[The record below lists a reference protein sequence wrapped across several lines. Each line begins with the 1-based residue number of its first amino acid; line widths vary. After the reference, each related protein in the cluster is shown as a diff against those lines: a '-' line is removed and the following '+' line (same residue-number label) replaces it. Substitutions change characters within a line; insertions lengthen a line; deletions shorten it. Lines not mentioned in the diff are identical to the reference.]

1 MIGNESGPICL
12 GASLKKEV
20 HSIYLPKHTK
30 PESQIINKEIKYYNI
45 DLLTD
50 EKITNKILRSVM
62 NKNWFGGETGIRT
75 LGTFNS
81 THTFQACALNRSAI
95 SPATGLY

>member
-1 MIGNESGPICL
+1 MNYLIIIRLLLFTKKNITEIIEIINFCDVVIGNESGPICL

-62 NKNWFGGETGIRT
+62 NKN
-75 LGTFNS
+75 
-81 THTFQACALNRSAI
+81 
-95 SPATGLY
+95 

>member
-20 HSIYLPKHTK
+20 HSIYLPKHTR
-30 PESQIINKEIKYYNI
+30 PESQIINKEINYYNT

-50 EKITNKILRSVM
+50 EKITNEILRSIT
-62 NKNWFGGETGIRT
+62 NKN
-75 LGTFNS
+75 
-81 THTFQACALNRSAI
+81 
-95 SPATGLY
+95 